1 MVEDQDLGG
10 GLFGEVVPFLS
21 RVVGDGTVKVVV
33 GQEAEVH
40 VETVENLVLWLERT
54 GVHHCQWIVHH
65 LLWVQ
70 WLPESQHHAQLLLL
84 SVQRPGQSVRL
95 GPVGEAGEGELLIE
109 LVSLL
114 VVLVVVEVGSHG
126 PDRVS
131 YLVASPHQV
140 CQPLEPLN

>member
-40 VETVENLVLWLERT
+40 VETVENLVLWLERA
-54 GVHHCQWIVHH
+54 GVHHCQGIVHH

-84 SVQRPGQSVRL
+84 SVQRAGQNMRL
-95 GPVGEAGEGELLIE
+95 GPVGEAGEGELLVE

-114 VVLVVVEVGSHG
+114 IVLVVVQMGSQG
-126 PDRVS
+126 PRLVS
-131 YLVASPHQV
+131 RLVASPHKV
-140 CQPLEPLN
+140 